1 MYAMSRLA
9 NALIDLKDYLKAKE
23 SPYKIVENVHGEIH
37 PNLQIA
43 FNLTLNDSSRN
54 ALSSF

>member
-9 NALIDLKDYLKAKE
+9 NTLIDLKDYLKAKE

-43 FNLTLNDSSRN
+43 FNLTLIR
-54 ALSSF
+54 